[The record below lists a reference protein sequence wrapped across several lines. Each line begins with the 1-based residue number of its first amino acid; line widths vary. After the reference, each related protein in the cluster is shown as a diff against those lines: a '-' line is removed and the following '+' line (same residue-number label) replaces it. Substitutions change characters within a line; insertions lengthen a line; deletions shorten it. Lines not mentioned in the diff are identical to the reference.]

1 MGSTLAIISFMT
13 FSSALSV
20 RAVDPMIPQIAHD
33 FWLPPETAAMLAAA
47 FISYGMVLPV
57 LGPVADSVGKK
68 RVMIGCLV
76 VLTVASFLCAVAAN
90 FSQLFVLRVIAGA
103 GCGGLFPLGMA
114 MLSDLV
120 PLAQR
125 QVAIGRLLAGTITG
139 NLMGSAASG
148 IVADFIHWR
157 GVFLVLGVVSMLAL
171 VLAAVGL
178 RGLPEAPRQP
188 LDPRTVVL
196 RYRDIFRIPTA
207 RICYL
212 TVLSEGIF
220 VMGLFAYVAVLLL
233 QAGEPRASIAGLV
246 IASFAVGGM
255 IYSISIGVL
264 LRLFGQ
270 KAVMMGGGFCMA
282 FGIAAIAFAPPWPV
296 QCALFA
302 VMGLGFYSLHA
313 SIQVFVTELAPAT
326 RSSAIAFHT
335 FSIFVGQSIG
345 TAAFGYGLVW
355 IGSPAT
361 LAICSAAI
369 ALTGIVSAQ
378 LLTRPKPA

>member
-1 MGSTLAIISFMT
+1 MT

-157 GVFLVLGVVSMLAL
+157 GVFLVLGVVSLIAL

-282 FGIAAIAFAPPWPV
+282 FGIAALAFAPPWPV
-296 QCALFA
+296 QCAVVA
-302 VMGLGFYSLHA
+302 VMGLGFYMLHA

-345 TAAFGYGLVW
+345 TAAFGYGMSW
-355 IGSPAT
+355 IGSGWT

-369 ALTGIVSAQ
+369 ALTGIVSTH
-378 LLTRPKPA
+378 LLLRPRRV